1 MQNKSI
7 FISKNPSETALLQNF
22 CNENNFDLI
31 CKSFISF
38 STIKT
43 GLKVET
49 EAVFI
54 GSKNAFDYYLFNQRH
69 DSKVQIACI
78 GDSTA
83 SYIESKGYKVSFAG
97 KSAGNPEKVSMELN
111 EWLNNRSICFI
122 KSTESKGTIE
132 KFVHSKKIQKLVLY
146 ETKFESFTFE
156 NEFDIIVFTS
166 PSNVNSYML
175 SNIISTKTK
184 IIAWGKTTKKELKK
198 YDLTAQI
205 VLKES
210 SINELL
216 ETLKQL

>member
-111 EWLNNRSICFI
+111 EWLNNRSICLSNQLKAKEQLKNSF
-122 KSTESKGTIE
+122 
-132 KFVHSKKIQKLVLY
+132 IQKRF
-146 ETKFESFTFE
+146 K
-156 NEFDIIVFTS
+156 N
-166 PSNVNSYML
+166 
-175 SNIISTKTK
+175 
-184 IIAWGKTTKKELKK
+184 
-198 YDLTAQI
+198 
-205 VLKES
+205 
-210 SINELL
+210 
-216 ETLKQL
+216 